1 MRELNKE
8 IKSLTQ
14 HLTKNVTLNS
24 VMLELQVSTV
34 YFPAYKTKQRP
45 KYKAI
50 VVEGRGRI

>member
-14 HLTKNVTLNS
+14 HLTKSITLNN
-24 VMLELQVSTV
+24 VMPELQVSPV
-34 YFPAYKTKQRP
+34 DFPSYKTKQRP

-50 VVEGRGRI
+50 VVERRGRI